1 MHLKMLNEWALKWRV
16 PPAAL
21 RDLIATVS
29 ILSDARG
36 GSEADVQARVRLA
49 ASKAGV
55 RLWRNNSGVA
65 QDEKGR
71 VVRFGLC
78 NDSARMNET
87 IKSSDLI
94 GIGPTGRFIAREVK
108 APGWKYSGTKREQA
122 QLKFITLINS
132 MGGDAKFISADRWE

>member
-1 MHLKMLNEWALKWRV
+1 MLTEWALKWRI

-21 RDLIATVS
+21 QDLVATVS
-29 ILSDARG
+29 ILAEPGST

-49 ASKAGV
+49 ASKRGI

-94 GIGPTGRFIAREVK
+94 GIGPGGKFIAREVK
-108 APGWKYSGTKREQA
+108 APGWKYTGTKREQA
-122 QLKFITLINS
+122 QLKFITLVNS
-132 MGGDAKFISADRWE
+132 MGGDAKFVSGVE

>member
-1 MHLKMLNEWALKWRV
+1 MLTEWALKWRI
-16 PPAAL
+16 PLAAL
-21 RDLIATVS
+21 QDLVATVS
-29 ILSDARG
+29 ILSEPG
-36 GSEADVQARVRLA
+36 TTGSETDVQARVRLA
-49 ASKAGV
+49 ASKRGI

-94 GIGPTGRFIAREVK
+94 GISPTGQFIAREVK

-132 MGGDAKFISADRWE
+132 MGGDAKFVSSDAWI